1 MGCRMRLN
9 FTLALCRYQ
18 ISVRKKLAG
27 IVLANPDNWRC
38 WNCWKNLQ
46 FYLFIFGQ
54 ASNPHHS
61 SDPSHSNNNTRSL
74 VCWDTRELLKKH
86 TFVMLFYMTMKL
98 SKDSSLEK
106 EVGSQ
111 LNQNHRSEW
120 RKVQSDD
127 RKEKIRIFF
136 FLLFRASPVAYG
148 SSLR

>member
-1 MGCRMRLN
+1 
-9 FTLALCRYQ
+9 
-18 ISVRKKLAG
+18 
-27 IVLANPDNWRC
+27 
-38 WNCWKNLQ
+38 
-46 FYLFIFGQ
+46 
-54 ASNPHHS
+54 
-61 SDPSHSNNNTRSL
+61 
-74 VCWDTRELLKKH
+74 
-86 TFVMLFYMTMKL
+86 MKL

-136 FLLFRASPVAYG
+136 FFLLFRASPVAYG